1 MAHLFR
7 ETLNSQSRLTFL
19 VFLGMVSVIA
29 TVLAF
34 EHLGGYIPCALC
46 LEQRTPYYIG
56 IPIAFFALL
65 AIAMKWPSI
74 LVRVALT
81 ICGLLVLWSLGLA
94 AYHSGVEWAWWSGP
108 SECTAT
114 ASNNSAVTSAKNLL
128 DQLSFSKPPA
138 CDQAAGRF
146 LGLSFAGWN
155 VVVSA
160 IIAFL
165 AFRGAM
171 LTTAKIN

>member
-1 MAHLFR
+1 MVHLIR
-7 ETLNSQSRLTFL
+7 DTLNSQTRLAVL
-19 VFLGMVSVIA
+19 VGLGMVSVIA

-34 EHLGGYIPCALC
+34 EHLGGFVPCALC

-56 IPIAFFALL
+56 IPVAFIALL
-65 AIAMKWPSI
+65 AIAMKWPNI
-74 LVRVALT
+74 LVRLALA
-81 ICGLLVLWSLGLA
+81 ICGILVVWSLGLA

-108 SECTAT
+108 SECSAT
-114 ASNNSAVTSAKNLL
+114 ASGNDTITSAKNLL

-138 CDQAAGRF
+138 CDEAAGRF

-160 IIAFL
+160 IIASL
-165 AFRGAM
+165 AFRGVM
-171 LTTAKIN
+171 LTQPKTD